1 MKESYTDQILSMTKR
16 IKEVVGEDT
25 ADVKKHS
32 KTIRDFGSYICN
44 SIDNDPSLDGTPKAI
59 HDISLGQ
66 AKTILK
72 AGFSFMTRLR
82 EAERLA
88 IEIEKLVSEK

>member
-32 KTIRDFGSYICN
+32 KTIRDFGSYTN
-44 SIDNDPSLDGTPKAI
+44 SIDNDS
-59 HDISLGQ
+59 SQ
-66 AKTILK
+66 AKNILK
-72 AGFSFMTRLR
+72 AGFSFMARLR